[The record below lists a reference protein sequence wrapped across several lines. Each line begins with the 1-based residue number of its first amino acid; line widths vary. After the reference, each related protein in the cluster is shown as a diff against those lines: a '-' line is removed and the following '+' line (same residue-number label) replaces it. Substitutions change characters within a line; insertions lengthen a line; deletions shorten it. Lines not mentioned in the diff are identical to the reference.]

1 MDLLLDKRSKRLVI
15 EHQKEHSP
23 SPPPSEPPAIV
34 IQAAENET
42 EEIQPGNNQPVQTQD
57 RPVQR
62 QEMIPEEVFEE
73 ENSQPISPGPI
84 RPGMSPTP
92 GSDHDT
98 SAEIETIEINQDEEI
113 QEINI
118 KMENLS
124 DEISPEESQNLQE
137 VIHHKSGPIR
147 EEGADYIIY
156 RPERKQFE
164 KTESG
169 EFQCSD
175 CSYTNSKYSLGRV
188 PN

>member
-1 MDLLLDKRSKRLVI
+1 MINNLCFYHFSAIPPLHLVGCLGGKI
-15 EHQKEHSP
+15 P
-23 SPPPSEPPAIV
+23 V
-34 IQAAENET
+34 
-42 EEIQPGNNQPVQTQD
+42 QPV
-57 RPVQR
+57 
-62 QEMIPEEVFEE
+62 
-73 ENSQPISPGPI
+73 S
-84 RPGMSPTP
+84 
-92 GSDHDT
+92 
-98 SAEIETIEINQDEEI
+98 INQDEEI

-118 KMENLS
+118 KIENLS

-175 CSYTNSKYSLGRV
+175 CSYTNTKYSLGRV
-188 PN
+188 SN

>member
-1 MDLLLDKRSKRLVI
+1 MKRHFNELVIITAKMDLLLDKRSKRLVI

-23 SPPPSEPPAIV
+23 SPSPSAEPPAIV

-42 EEIQPGNNQPVQTQD
+42 EEIQPGNNQ
-57 RPVQR
+57 PVQR

-124 DEISPEESQNLQE
+124 DEISPE
-137 VIHHKSGPIR
+137 
-147 EEGADYIIY
+147 
-156 RPERKQFE
+156 
-164 KTESG
+164 
-169 EFQCSD
+169 
-175 CSYTNSKYSLGRV
+175 
-188 PN
+188 